1 MKKYLLA
8 LLILSSTQLTAQ
20 VPEDALRFSWYPHS
34 GTARIMA
41 VGGVMGS
48 LGGDITAAYV
58 NPAGLGFFKTRE
70 AVLSAGLLRT
80 DYSINYRDSKN
91 EYNKNSFSLAPSGV
105 IIGAP
110 NRYNKTKSSAFSIA
124 FSQQASFKND
134 TRYSGF
140 NNYSSF
146 SEQFAEEFAKSNQSI
161 SDVLFSNSSM
171 PYTAAPALFTYLI
184 DTVRINGLLQV
195 KAAPEYLLDSGKAVF
210 QDMNKSTRGGIY
222 ELAVAFAENNK
233 DKWYWGVTLGIPIIS
248 YQSTTIFTESD
259 LSGDTS
265 NRFNSFRFTDDFKTT
280 GVGANLK
287 FGVIYRPQDY
297 IRLGLAVHTP
307 SVMSLTDTRSTS
319 LVTSLENP
327 VKEFN
332 ASSNLFTNGEPGES
346 KYFQTTPWKAILSA
360 SYVFREIENTK
371 KQRAFISADV
381 EYVHH
386 RGSRFQSYNEEP
398 TEEEKAY
405 FKSLNK
411 VIKNDYKGSFN
422 FRVGGELKFNTIM
435 GRLGFAYYTNP
446 YQDAALK
453 ANRMMLSGG
462 LGYRNN
468 GFFIDLT
475 YVHSVQKNV
484 DMPYRLEDRD
494 NTFANLNQTQGNI
507 IATFGVKF

>member
-1 MKKYLLA
+1 
-8 LLILSSTQLTAQ
+8 
-20 VPEDALRFSWYPHS
+20 
-34 GTARIMA
+34 
-41 VGGVMGS
+41 
-48 LGGDITAAYV
+48 
-58 NPAGLGFFKTRE
+58 
-70 AVLSAGLLRT
+70 
-80 DYSINYRDSKN
+80 
-91 EYNKNSFSLAPSGV
+91 
-105 IIGAP
+105 
-110 NRYNKTKSSAFSIA
+110 
-124 FSQQASFKND
+124 
-134 TRYSGF
+134 
-140 NNYSSF
+140 
-146 SEQFAEEFAKSNQSI
+146 
-161 SDVLFSNSSM
+161 
-171 PYTAAPALFTYLI
+171 
-184 DTVRINGLLQV
+184 
-195 KAAPEYLLDSGKAVF
+195 
-210 QDMNKSTRGGIY
+210 
-222 ELAVAFAENNK
+222 
-233 DKWYWGVTLGIPIIS
+233 
-248 YQSTTIFTESD
+248 
-259 LSGDTS
+259 
-265 NRFNSFRFTDDFKTT
+265 
-280 GVGANLK
+280 
-287 FGVIYRPQDY
+287 
-297 IRLGLAVHTP
+297 
-307 SVMSLTDTRSTS
+307 MSLTDTRSTS